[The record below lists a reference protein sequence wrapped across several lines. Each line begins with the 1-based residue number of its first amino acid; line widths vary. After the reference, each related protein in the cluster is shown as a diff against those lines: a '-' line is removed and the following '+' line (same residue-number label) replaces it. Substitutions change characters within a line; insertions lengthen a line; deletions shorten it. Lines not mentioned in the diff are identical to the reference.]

1 VHVILH
7 TRVPVGRLVDWVDQA
22 HLYLHLD
29 RLEGTWR
36 ERKHAKAGTKP
47 QNGDSQP
54 QSSALPPIA
63 EGSVTESMRAGSK
76 TRTAL
81 RQLGIR
87 KATDLLKAFPA
98 KRLDPGEERV
108 PGSPWQEYLEEV
120 AGQGLDQAQLRT
132 IVRVL
137 DKEPSLAPVWN
148 WQERGVHKYMPPAPA
163 PAPELLVAAAQPAG
177 VG

>member
-1 VHVILH
+1 
-7 TRVPVGRLVDWVDQA
+7 
-22 HLYLHLD
+22 
-29 RLEGTWR
+29 
-36 ERKHAKAGTKP
+36 
-47 QNGDSQP
+47 
-54 QSSALPPIA
+54 LPSIA

-98 KRLDPGEERV
+98 KRLDPGEEPV
-108 PGSPWQEYLEEV
+108 PGSRWQEYLAGV
-120 AGQGLDQAQLRT
+120 ACQGLDQAQLTT

-137 DKEPSLAPVWN
+137 DQEPSLAPVWN
-148 WQERGVHKYMPPAPA
+148 WQERGVRKYVPP
-163 PAPELLVAAAQPAG
+163 ERERLVVTAQPAG

>member
-1 VHVILH
+1 
-7 TRVPVGRLVDWVDQA
+7 VPVGRLVDWVDQA

-36 ERKHAKAGTKP
+36 ERKQAKKGPGP
-47 QNGDSQP
+47 QTGDRQP
-54 QSSALPPIA
+54 QSPDSPAIV
-63 EGSVTESMRAGSK
+63 EGSVTGSMRAGSK

-87 KATDLLKAFPA
+87 NATDLLKAFPA
-98 KRLDPGEERV
+98 KRLDPGEELV
-108 PGSPWQEYLEEV
+108 PAWQQYLADV

-148 WQERGVHKYMPPAPA
+148 WQKRGVHKYLPPEPD
-163 PAPELLVAAAQPAG
+163 LFVVAAQP
-177 VG
+177 VRVN